1 MSNKIDY
8 ITTEEFSKE
17 QLLEMAE
24 LSLKIKACIK
34 NGYYPRYDFSTIIY
48 KNTDF
53 F

>member
-17 QLLEMAE
+17 QLLEIAD

-34 NGYYPRYDFSTIIY
+34 NGYYPPSL
-48 KNTDF
+48 KNKT
-53 F
+53 